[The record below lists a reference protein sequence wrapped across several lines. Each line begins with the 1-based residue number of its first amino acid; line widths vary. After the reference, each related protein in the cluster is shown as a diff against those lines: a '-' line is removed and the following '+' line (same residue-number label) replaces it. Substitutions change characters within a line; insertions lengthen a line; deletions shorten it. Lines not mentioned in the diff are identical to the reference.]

1 MCFLC
6 KSNKRYDFLRSFV
19 YDLIV
24 MGKHTMP
31 LLFQNLV
38 LQCVR
43 IWPEPFNWP
52 CYLATTIGSTQSN
65 DFELNARLNPVLS
78 AIIFV
83 IRDSFVKNNAK
94 IDAQS
99 NSSHASS
106 SSNMIVN
113 YSEYSAY
120 YIYVSIQ
127 ISLFVCLF
135 VCMFLFNFSL
145 IKQQQNKFATEL
157 DNRNALRLGIGFH
170 VERPAMLKFWRKSCY
185 RQHAYFH
192 KWFIYFNW

>member
-6 KSNKRYDFLRSFV
+6 KSNEHDEFIRSFV

-24 MGKHTMP
+24 AGKHTMP

-43 IWPEPFNWP
+43 IWPDPFSWP
-52 CYLATTIGSTQSN
+52 CN
-65 DFELNARLNPVLS
+65 DLDEQQLNPVLC

-83 IRDSFVKNNAK
+83 VRDSIVKNNAK

-99 NSSHASS
+99 STGSAHS
-106 SSNMIVN
+106 SSNSIVN

-120 YIYVSIQ
+120 YIYVRHQYLSMFITTNSTFSCFFLDSKILEKLCFWESSYTSSDQ
-127 ISLFVCLF
+127 LCLQMGDNLAIDGPLISSNHLFIMTGLKSSKISDVSPQW
-135 VCMFLFNFSL
+135 NFYS
-145 IKQQQNKFATEL
+145 
-157 DNRNALRLGIGFH
+157 
-170 VERPAMLKFWRKSCY
+170 
-185 RQHAYFH
+185 
-192 KWFIYFNW
+192 